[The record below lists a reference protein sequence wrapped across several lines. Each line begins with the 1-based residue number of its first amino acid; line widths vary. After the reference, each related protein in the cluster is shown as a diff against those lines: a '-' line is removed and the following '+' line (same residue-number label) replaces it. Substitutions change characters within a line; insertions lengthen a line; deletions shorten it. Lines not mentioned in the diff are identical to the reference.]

1 MTTKSKILL
10 IAIPVLIAVAVGAY
24 FLSRGTSTAYLN
36 ALPKDATALAR
47 HDVRALLEEAELT
60 KEETSEL
67 LQRYSLLEDN
77 KADIGVDFSLPI
89 YLFAGREGNFGL
101 VAPVTDGDDL
111 TAWLKNLAAKGHASE
126 VMQQRGYSWVVV
138 EEKWVM
144 AFDDEKA
151 VAMGPAVGAP
161 QDQLRTIIAQL
172 MKQGADESALQT
184 ELYQLLGTK
193 NDPLVAAVRPELL
206 PKDMLGA
213 LSFLDLKT
221 SQQGLF
227 RLSLEPDDE
236 ELELDID
243 IISDDPDVQAE
254 LKKVN
259 ALLRPIAGR
268 LVDNAHTQNA
278 LWMALNTQGEEL
290 LKVLRSD
297 ASLRTTLLSLNF
309 IVDVDRMIQAIDGD
323 VTLELMSAKA
333 TPETGG
339 NLQFNFDFKDATFLA
354 QVSNT
359 DFLSGASSWGNTFI
373 NVTPLSLTEYVVN
386 IEPSPI
392 HFGVKDKTLY
402 VSAERGPV
410 TEGNAYLR
418 NQRDDIHG
426 ARFYATLNLTSI
438 PLEPVSIL
446 SKIYPDLS
454 RLDVKMGDAG
464 EFTFTLKA
472 SDDTNILRTLLRL

>member
-1 MTTKSKILL
+1 
-10 IAIPVLIAVAVGAY
+10 
-24 FLSRGTSTAYLN
+24 
-36 ALPKDATALAR
+36 
-47 HDVRALLEEAELT
+47 
-60 KEETSEL
+60 
-67 LQRYSLLEDN
+67 
-77 KADIGVDFSLPI
+77 
-89 YLFAGREGNFGL
+89 
-101 VAPVTDGDDL
+101 
-111 TAWLKNLAAKGHASE
+111 
-126 VMQQRGYSWVVV
+126 
-138 EEKWVM
+138 
-144 AFDDEKA
+144 
-151 VAMGPAVGAP
+151 
-161 QDQLRTIIAQL
+161 

-213 LSFLDLKT
+213 LSFLDLKS

-227 RLSLEPDDE
+227 RLALEPDDE

-259 ALLRPIAGR
+259 ALMRPIAGR

-278 LWMALNTQGEEL
+278 LWMAVNTQGEEL
-290 LKVLRSD
+290 LKVLRSN

-333 TPETGG
+333 TPETVG
-339 NLQFNFDFKDATFLA
+339 NLQFSFDFKDAAFLA

-373 NVTPLSLTEYVVN
+373 NVTPLSSTEYVVN

-392 HFGVKDKTLY
+392 HFGVKNNTLY
-402 VSAERGPV
+402 VSAECGLV

-418 NQRDDIHG
+418 NQRDDILG
-426 ARFYATLNLTSI
+426 ARFYATFNLSSI
-438 PLEPVSIL
+438 PLEPISIL
-446 SKIYPDLS
+446 SKIYPDLN

-464 EFTFTLKA
+464 EFSFTLKA
-472 SDDTNILRTLLRL
+472 SEGSNILRTFLRL